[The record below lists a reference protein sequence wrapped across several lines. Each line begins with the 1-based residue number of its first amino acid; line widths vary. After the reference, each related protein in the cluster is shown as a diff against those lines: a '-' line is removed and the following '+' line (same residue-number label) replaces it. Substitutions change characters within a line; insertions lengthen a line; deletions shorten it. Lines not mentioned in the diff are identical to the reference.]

1 MTTFANRMDGLSGSA
16 IRQIL
21 GLCSRPGM
29 ISLAGGNPSPATF
42 PAADVAEITAKLMA
56 EQGGAVLQY
65 GMTSGWAPLQE
76 SIVEILAGKGV
87 ATDPSHVITLT
98 GSTQGLEL
106 AAKVLLNAGDVI
118 LVEDPTFLGALQTFR
133 TYQAVPVGVK
143 MEEDGIDLADL
154 EEKII
159 RHKAKVLYTIP
170 TFQNPTGRTMSLE
183 KRRKVLELARK
194 HDVIILEDD
203 PYGDLRYE
211 GEPVP
216 QIKSMDEDGHV
227 ILLGTFSKIV
237 SPGLRVGYAV
247 ADAEILKKMNIG
259 KQGMD
264 VHTSNLSQAIVDVY
278 WRSGKIP
285 GHIQE
290 CCDLYRVRRDAMM
303 ASLEKYFPKGVR
315 WTHPQ
320 GGMFLW
326 VTLPEGVDAM
336 KIFDAA
342 VEQSVAFVPG
352 EHFYPDLSGKNTMR
366 LNFSMP
372 SPEMIQT
379 GIERLG
385 AIIAAQLG

>member
-1 MTTFANRMDGLSGSA
+1 
-16 IRQIL
+16 
-21 GLCSRPGM
+21 
-29 ISLAGGNPSPATF
+29 
-42 PAADVAEITAKLMA
+42 
-56 EQGGAVLQY
+56 
-65 GMTSGWAPLQE
+65 
-76 SIVEILAGKGV
+76 
-87 ATDPSHVITLT
+87 
-98 GSTQGLEL
+98 
-106 AAKVLLNAGDVI
+106 
-118 LVEDPTFLGALQTFR
+118 
-133 TYQAVPVGVK
+133 
-143 MEEDGIDLADL
+143 
-154 EEKII
+154 
-159 RHKAKVLYTIP
+159 
-170 TFQNPTGRTMSLE
+170 
-183 KRRKVLELARK
+183 
-194 HDVIILEDD
+194 
-203 PYGDLRYE
+203 
-211 GEPVP
+211 
-216 QIKSMDEDGHV
+216 MDEDGHV